1 MTRSS
6 ATSSVRLVVLA
17 FALASVAGC
26 SGGPKVLARI
36 GNETITVDDFTEAA
50 KNAAGQYPP
59 LPDTAKVMLLRDLV
73 QRKLLVVAA
82 KQGGLYRDTT
92 FLDYSKRDEERLLR
106 QELFQRMAGGPFP
119 VSPAEVQALY
129 DQRKQEIRAR
139 VLFAMSEEIAKAAQA
154 ALASGEEFAAVCD
167 RMNPP
172 RSLPPGGDLGFIV
185 PGNLLPA
192 LDEQLLNAP
201 IGKVVGP
208 IRIPGQGSFLIRV
221 EERRKRDPGPLEGQ
235 RAQLEDVIKQRKG
248 RAAAEKAIETLT
260 TTYEIKVNRDGAA
273 FMATRLRPDPNLS
286 GPGGLTEPPILTEAE
301 RAKVVATWTGGSYTL
316 ADAMVD
322 LEMSQGRPNF
332 SMLPQVERWIESEAV
347 DHVALLE
354 ARKRRI
360 DHEPV
365 FEKKARDRL
374 DNYLL
379 DSYYQSQV
387 LARVS
392 VDAAD
397 VRAAYEKRSS
407 AFQVLED
414 VRLQHV
420 TFADSAAAAQLTA
433 HGAHAGTLR
442 EAAAMA
448 APNLRVREEQVR
460 FPTRDPRWN
469 GLYSTL
475 LSSAEKDFVGPL
487 KAGGKSDA
495 GWMVL
500 QIVSKRVAVQ
510 PLEALPASV
519 QQSLAGTA
527 MEVKREARLAALT
540 DSLRGAIPVTE
551 FPKLLQKV
559 TWPAPTPAPLGQG
572 VRTG

>member
-1 MTRSS
+1 MNRMFAS
-6 ATSSVRLVVLA
+6 SSVRLVLLGL
-17 FALASVAGC
+17 ALATAAGC
-26 SGGPKVLARI
+26 SGGPKVLARV

-82 KQGGLYRDTT
+82 KQGEMYSDTT
-92 FLDYSKRDEERLLR
+92 FLDYSKRDQERLLR

-119 VSPAEVQALY
+119 VSQAEVQALY
-129 DQRKQEIRAR
+129 DQRKQEIHAR
-139 VLFAMSEEIAKAAQA
+139 VLYAMSEDVAKSALDAVAA
-154 ALASGEEFAAVCD
+154 GEGFPAVCD
-167 RMNPP
+167 RINPA
-172 RSLPPGGDLGFIV
+172 RALPPGGDLGFIV
-185 PGNLLPA
+185 PGNLLPV
-192 LDEQLLNAP
+192 LDEQLMTAP
-201 IGKVVGP
+201 IGKIIGP
-208 IRIPGQGSFLIRV
+208 INIPGQGSFLMRV
-221 EERRKRDPGPLEGQ
+221 EERRPRDPGPLEGQ
-235 RAQLEDVIKQRKG
+235 RAQLEDIIKQRKA
-248 RAAAEKAIETLT
+248 RAAGEKAIETLT
-260 TTYEIKVNRDGAA
+260 TTYAIKVDHDGAA
-273 FMATRLRPDPNLS
+273 FMATRLRPDPRIS

-316 ADAMVD
+316 GDAMAD
-322 LEMSQGRPNF
+322 LETSQGRPNF
-332 SMLPQVERWIESEAV
+332 SMLPQVERWIESQGV
-347 DHVALLE
+347 DYVALLE

-365 FEKKARDRL
+365 FEKRVRDRL

-379 DSYYQSQV
+379 DSYYQMQV
-387 LARVS
+387 LQRVS

-397 VRAAYEKRSS
+397 IRAAYEKRSS
-407 AFQVLED
+407 AFQILEE

-420 TFADSAAAAQLTA
+420 TFPDSAAAAQLAA

-442 EAAAMA
+442 EAVGMA
-448 APNLRVREEQVR
+448 APNLRVRDEQVR

-475 LSSAEKDFVGPL
+475 LSSAEKDYVGPL
-487 KAGGKSDA
+487 KAGGKKDP

-500 QIVSKRVAVQ
+500 QIVSRRIAVQ
-510 PLEALPASV
+510 PLEALPANV

-527 MEVKREARLAALT
+527 MELKREVRLAALT
-540 DSLRGAIPVTE
+540 DSLRGAIPVKE
-551 FPKLLQKV
+551 FPKLLIKV
-559 TWPAPTPAPLGQG
+559 EWPAPAPAAQGQA